1 MATLQA
7 TTLLGSSSCS
17 SFSTKTNCP
26 RSITTRASIN
36 IPKHA
41 LSSLSLPKL
50 QKRVSNLEE
59 FDFRRGTNNYTQNN
73 PGDTSP
79 LSSYEDSP
87 CNRVVIA
94 KLYAIMDSVADRI
107 EMHKNICEQ
116 RNNWNSLLLTSINTI
131 TLAATTMVGI
141 AATSSAD
148 GTALLSL
155 KMSSTLLYLAA
166 TGMLVMM
173 NKIQPSQLAEEQRN
187 ATRLCKQLH
196 SQIKTTIAI
205 GNPTTR
211 DVTEAME
218 KILAIDKAFPLPL
231 LGKMLEKFPSAVEP
245 AVWWPQQR
253 RKQAKGLGN
262 GMYKNGWSE
271 RLEKEMKEIV
281 GVLGKHD
288 KADYLRLGKKALKLN
303 KVLAVSG
310 PVLTGLA
317 AVGSVLVGN
326 TSSPTVGALG
336 SILGIVAGGMASVAN
351 TLEHG
356 GQVGMVFELYRSNAG
371 IFKEMEEYITSNL
384 EEKDVDRRENGEL
397 LEMKVALQLGRSL
410 SGLRDRADK
419 GQYDEEFGS
428 KLF

>member
-1 MATLQA
+1 MASLQA
-7 TTLLGSSSCS
+7 TTLLFSSSCS
-17 SFSTKTNCP
+17 FSTKANCQ
-26 RSITTRASIN
+26 RSITTRASLN
-36 IPKHA
+36 IPNNA
-41 LSSLSLPKL
+41 LSSLSLPKF
-50 QKRVSNLEE
+50 QQRGSSVEE
-59 FDFRRGTNNYTQNN
+59 LDFRRATNNYTQTH

-79 LSSYEDSP
+79 LSSYEETSSDP
-87 CNRVVIA
+87 VVMA

-155 KMSSTLLYLAA
+155 KMSSTLLFMAA
-166 TGMLVMM
+166 AGMLVMM

-196 SQIKTTIAI
+196 SQIQTTIAI

-211 DVTEAME
+211 DVREAME
-218 KILAIDKAFPLPL
+218 KVLAIDKAFPLPL

-253 RKQAKGLGN
+253 RKQPKGLGN

-288 KADYLRLGKKALKLN
+288 KADYIRLGKKALKIN

-310 PVLTGLA
+310 PLLTGLA

-326 TSSPTVGALG
+326 SSSPTLGAVG
-336 SILGIVAGGMASVAN
+336 SVLGIVAGGMASVAN

-384 EEKDVDRRENGEL
+384 EEKDVERRENGEV

-419 GQYDEEFGS
+419 GQFDEEFGS

>member
-7 TTLLGSSSCS
+7 TSLLCSSSTS
-17 SFSTKTNCP
+17 SFSSKTNRP

-50 QKRVSNLEE
+50 QKRVSNVEE
-59 FDFRRGTNNYTQNN
+59 FEFRIGTNNYTQTH

-87 CNRVVIA
+87 SHRVVIA

-116 RNNWNSLLLTSINTI
+116 RNNWNTLLLTSINTI

-141 AATSSAD
+141 AATNSAD

-218 KILAIDKAFPLPL
+218 KVLAIDKAFPLPL

-288 KADYLRLGKKALKLN
+288 KADYIRLGKKALKIN

-326 TSSPTVGALG
+326 SSSPTVGALG

-371 IFKEMEEYITSNL
+371 IFKEMEEYITANL
-384 EEKDVDRRENGEL
+384 EEKDVERRENGEI
-397 LEMKVALQLGRSL
+397 LELKVALQLGRSL